1 MRNKQYLDTDYI
13 IFEDGR
19 CYSNKTHKFLTPK
32 MSVKYPTYN
41 LTIDGKKKQIK
52 IHRMVAIAFIPNL
65 ENKEIVNHK
74 DGDTHNFHVS
84 NLEWVTVKENSQHAV
99 NTGLY
104 KKSEQILDA
113 YLDNI
118 IPGEKWVPIIGYSNY
133 KISNCGRILNINT
146 GKLKKTPLDN
156 KGYPSTSLWEK
167 GKGKTYQVHRIEFQ
181 SFFPKE
187 ELEGFVINH
196 IDGNKTNNSL
206 SNLEKATYSQNS
218 LHAEYIS
225 KKHSSAKAVVMLD
238 KNKKIIKEFPSI
250 ASAQRETGISNI
262 SRAIKKKYCA
272 QGYYW
277 DFKK

>member
-84 NLEWVTVKENSQHAV
+84 NLEWATAKENSQHAV

-167 GKGKTYQVHRIEFQ
+167 GKGKTY
-181 SFFPKE
+181 
-187 ELEGFVINH
+187 
-196 IDGNKTNNSL
+196 
-206 SNLEKATYSQNS
+206 
-218 LHAEYIS
+218 
-225 KKHSSAKAVVMLD
+225 
-238 KNKKIIKEFPSI
+238 
-250 ASAQRETGISNI
+250 
-262 SRAIKKKYCA
+262 
-272 QGYYW
+272 
-277 DFKK
+277 